1 LVSETLPNGKRWVIN
16 GNLAIEVTPINSKNL
31 LRITSRTFAL
41 GIERLPGILCDA
53 ATIAYLL
60 LRVSDYL
67 EDNEEMDASEKVILL
82 NLWVNILREEEKVEI
97 LTGKLVNA
105 NTDNPDAIVAQHSK
119 EILLHLQSLP
129 YEVQEIIV
137 LHVINS
143 TLGMARWTERGS
155 NVNDEKDLD
164 DYMFEVA
171 GRVGYLITQLFAW
184 YSLTIRR
191 KEKEIMPLARE
202 FGLALQTVNVI
213 RGIREDYDRGWV
225 YIPKKFIMDMGLTKE
240 QLFDP
245 EHREQALKVLDMMTD
260 KAERHLRQ
268 ALQYV
273 KSLPWWQHGIR
284 LGCIFPLMFAI
295 RTLAVS
301 RHNAQVFESESK
313 MTRTEVKKIVL
324 DATLWGWSNL
334 WLDRYYQELNVA
346 GD

>member
-1 LVSETLPNGKRWVIN
+1 M
-16 GNLAIEVTPINSKNL
+16 NLKDL

-41 GIERLPGILCDA
+41 GIERLPGILCNA
-53 ATIAYLL
+53 TTIAYLL

-67 EDNEEMDASEKVILL
+67 EDNEEMEASEKVILL
-82 NLWVNILREEEKVEI
+82 NLWVNILREEEKIET
-97 LTGKLVNA
+97 LTGKLTHA
-105 NTDNPDAIVAQHSK
+105 DTDNPDAIVAQHSK
-119 EILLHLQSLP
+119 EILLHLRSLP
-129 YEVQEIIV
+129 YEVQEIIIH
-137 LHVINS
+137 HVINS
-143 TLGMARWTERGS
+143 TQGMARWTNQGPT
-155 NVNDEKDLD
+155 VNDEMDLD

-184 YSLTIRR
+184 YSITIRR
-191 KEKEIMPLARE
+191 KENEMMPLARE

-225 YIPKKFIMDMGLTKE
+225 YIPQKFILEMGLTKE

-268 ALQYV
+268 ALQYI

-301 RHNAQVFESESK
+301 RHNAQVFETEAK
-313 MTRTEVKKIVL
+313 ITRAEVKKIVL
-324 DATLWGWSNL
+324 DSTLWGWSNL
-334 WLDRYYQELNVA
+334 WLDRYYQELNVV
-346 GD
+346 

>member
-1 LVSETLPNGKRWVIN
+1 M
-16 GNLAIEVTPINSKNL
+16 NLKDL

-41 GIERLPGILCDA
+41 GIERLPRILCDA

-67 EDNEEMDASEKVILL
+67 EDNEEMKPDEKVTLL
-82 NLWVNILREEEKVEI
+82 NLWVNILREEEDAEA
-97 LTGKLVNA
+97 LTVQLPHA
-105 NTDNPDAIVAQHSK
+105 STDNPDAIVAQHSK
-119 EILLHLQSLP
+119 DLLMRLHSLP
-129 YEVQEIIV
+129 YEVQEIIIR
-137 LHVINS
+137 HVIS
-143 TLGMARWTERGS
+143 CTQGMARWTKQGPTVR
-155 NVNDEKDLD
+155 DEKDLD

-171 GRVGYLITQLFAW
+171 GRVGYLVTQLFAW
-184 YSLTIRR
+184 YSIDIRR
-191 KEKEIMPLARE
+191 MEKEIMPLARE

-213 RGIREDYDRGWV
+213 RGIREDYNRGWV
-225 YIPKKFIMDMGLTKE
+225 YIPQKFMQDMGLTKE
-240 QLFDP
+240 QFFDP
-245 EHREQALKVLDMMTD
+245 QHREQALKVLDMMTD
-260 KAERHLRQ
+260 KAERHLRH

-301 RHNAQVFESESK
+301 RHNTHVFESEAK
-313 MTRTEVKKIVL
+313 MTRDEVKKIVL
-324 DATLWGWSNL
+324 DSTLWGWSNL

>member
-1 LVSETLPNGKRWVIN
+1 M
-16 GNLAIEVTPINSKNL
+16 NSKDL
-31 LRITSRTFAL
+31 LRIASRTFAL
-41 GIERLPGILCDA
+41 GIERLPRILCDA

-67 EDNEEMDASEKVILL
+67 EDNEEMESDEKVALL
-82 NLWVNILREEEKVEI
+82 NLWVNILREEEKVESLI
-97 LTGKLVNA
+97 SQLSCAITN
-105 NTDNPDAIVAQHSK
+105 NPDAIVAQHSK
-119 EILLHLQSLP
+119 DVLQHLHSLP
-129 YEVQEIIV
+129 YEVQEIIIR
-137 LHVINS
+137 HVINS
-143 TLGMARWTERGS
+143 TQGMARWTKQGPTVR
-155 NVNDEKDLD
+155 DEKDLD

-171 GRVGYLITQLFAW
+171 GRVGYLVTQLFAW
-184 YSLTIRR
+184 YSVTIRHR
-191 KEKEIMPLARE
+191 EKEIMPLARE

-213 RGIREDYDRGWV
+213 RGIREDYNRGWV
-225 YIPKKFIMDMGLTKE
+225 YIPQKFIQEMGLTKE

-313 MTRTEVKKIVL
+313 MTRDEVKKIVL
-324 DATLWGWSNL
+324 DSTLWGWSNL
-334 WLDRYYQELNVA
+334 WLDHYYQELSAA

>member
-1 LVSETLPNGKRWVIN
+1 
-16 GNLAIEVTPINSKNL
+16 
-31 LRITSRTFAL
+31 
-41 GIERLPGILCDA
+41 
-53 ATIAYLL
+53 LL

-67 EDNEEMDASEKVILL
+67 EDNEEMGVDEKVALL
-82 NLWVNILREEEKVEI
+82 NLWINILREEEKIETFTDK
-97 LTGKLVNA
+97 LTNA
-105 NTDNPDAIVAQHSK
+105 DTSNPDAIVAQHSK

-129 YEVQEIIV
+129 YEVQEIIIH
-137 LHVINS
+137 HVINS
-143 TLGMARWTERGS
+143 TQGMARWTKQGS

-164 DYMFEVA
+164 DYMFELA
-171 GRVGYLITQLFAW
+171 RRVGYRVTQLFAW

-191 KEKEIMPLARE
+191 KEKKIMPLARE

-213 RGIREDYDRGWV
+213 RGLREDFDRGWV
-225 YIPKKFIMDMGLTKE
+225 YIPRKFLLDMGLSKE

-260 KAERHLRQ
+260 KAERHLRS
-268 ALQYV
+268 ALLYV

-301 RHNAQVFESESK
+301 RHNAQVFENEAK
-313 MTRTEVKKIVL
+313 ITRNEVKKIVL
-324 DATLWGWSNL
+324 DSTLWGWSNI
-334 WLDRYYQELNVA
+334 WLDRYYQELNVV

>member
-1 LVSETLPNGKRWVIN
+1 M
-16 GNLAIEVTPINSKNL
+16 NSRDL

-41 GIERLPGILCDA
+41 GIERLPRILCDA
-53 ATIAYLL
+53 TTIAYLL

-67 EDNEEMDASEKVILL
+67 EDNEEMEASEKVSLFY
-82 NLWVNILREEEKVEI
+82 LWINILREEENVEV
-97 LTGKLVNA
+97 LTSKL
-105 NTDNPDAIVAQHSK
+105 TDADTSNPDAIVAQHSK
-119 EILLHLQSLP
+119 EILLHLHSLP
-129 YEVQEIIV
+129 YAVQEIIIQ
-137 LHVINS
+137 HVINS
-143 TLGMARWTERGS
+143 TQGMARWTKLGP

-184 YSLTIRR
+184 YSITIRR
-191 KEKEIMPLARE
+191 KEKEMMPLARE

-225 YIPKKFIMDMGLTKE
+225 YIPQKFLLEMGLTKE

-268 ALQYV
+268 ALQYI
-273 KSLPWWQHGIR
+273 KSLPWWQHCIR

-301 RHNAQVFESESK
+301 RHNAQVFESEAK
-313 MTRTEVKKIVL
+313 ITRNEVKKIVL
-324 DATLWGWSNL
+324 DSTLWGWSNL
-334 WLDRYYQELNVA
+334 WLDRYYQELNVV

>member
-1 LVSETLPNGKRWVIN
+1 
-16 GNLAIEVTPINSKNL
+16 
-31 LRITSRTFAL
+31 
-41 GIERLPGILCDA
+41 
-53 ATIAYLL
+53 
-60 LRVSDYL
+60 
-67 EDNEEMDASEKVILL
+67 
-82 NLWVNILREEEKVEI
+82 
-97 LTGKLVNA
+97 
-105 NTDNPDAIVAQHSK
+105 
-119 EILLHLQSLP
+119 
-129 YEVQEIIV
+129 
-137 LHVINS
+137 
-143 TLGMARWTERGS
+143 
-155 NVNDEKDLD
+155 
-164 DYMFEVA
+164 MFEVA

-184 YSLTIRR
+184 YSITIRR

-225 YIPKKFIMDMGLTKE
+225 YIPQKFILDMGLTKE

-260 KAERHLRQ
+260 KAERHLRH

-301 RHNAQVFESESK
+301 RHNAQVFENEAK
-313 MTRTEVKKIVL
+313 ITRADVKKIVL
-324 DATLWGWSNL
+324 DSTLWGWSNL
-334 WLDRYYQELNVA
+334 WLERYYQELNVA

>member
-1 LVSETLPNGKRWVIN
+1 M
-16 GNLAIEVTPINSKNL
+16 NSKDL

-41 GIERLPGILCDA
+41 GIERLPRILCDA
-53 ATIAYLL
+53 TTIAYLL

-67 EDNEEMDASEKVILL
+67 EDNEEMGPDQKVMLL
-82 NLWVNILREEEKVEI
+82 NLWVNILREEEKVET
-97 LTGKLVNA
+97 LTIQLSHMS
-105 NTDNPDAIVAQHSK
+105 TDNPDAIVAQHAK
-119 EILLHLQSLP
+119 DLLLRLHSLP
-129 YEVQEIIV
+129 YEVQEIIIR
-137 LHVINS
+137 HVIS
-143 TLGMARWTERGS
+143 CTQGMARWTKQGPSVR
-155 NVNDEKDLD
+155 DEKDLD

-171 GRVGYLITQLFAW
+171 GRVGYLVTQLFAW

-191 KEKEIMPLARE
+191 REKEIMPLARE

-225 YIPKKFIMDMGLTKE
+225 YIPQKFLQDMGLTKE

-268 ALQYV
+268 ALLYI
-273 KSLPWWQHGIR
+273 KSLPWWLHGIR

-301 RHNAQVFESESK
+301 RHNAQVFENEAK
-313 MTRTEVKKIVL
+313 MTRGEVKKIVL
-324 DATLWGWSNL
+324 DSTLWGWSNL
-334 WLDRYYQELNVA
+334 WLDRYYQELNIA
-346 GD
+346 GN

>member
-1 LVSETLPNGKRWVIN
+1 M
-16 GNLAIEVTPINSKNL
+16 NSRDL

-67 EDNEEMDASEKVILL
+67 EDNEEMHADQKVMLL
-82 NLWVNILREEEKVEI
+82 NLWINILRENEKIEI
-97 LTGKLVNA
+97 LTNKLTNA
-105 NTDNPDAIVAQHSK
+105 DTSNPDAIVAQHSK
-119 EILLHLQSLP
+119 QILLHLHSLP
-129 YEVQEIIV
+129 YAVQEIIIH
-137 LHVINS
+137 HVINS
-143 TLGMARWTERGS
+143 TQGMARWTKQGS

-171 GRVGYLITQLFAW
+171 GRVGYLVTQLFAW

-191 KEKEIMPLARE
+191 REKEIMPLARE

-213 RGIREDYDRGWV
+213 RGLREDFDRGWV
-225 YIPKKFIMDMGLTKE
+225 YIPKKFLVEMGLSKE

-245 EHREQALKVLDMMTD
+245 EHREQALRVLDMMTD
-260 KAERHLRQ
+260 KAERHLKQ

-301 RHNAQVFESESK
+301 RHNAQVFENETK
-313 MTRTEVKKIVL
+313 ITRNEVKKIVM
-324 DATLWGWSNL
+324 DSTLWGWSNI
-334 WLDRYYQELNVA
+334 WLDRYYRELNIA
-346 GD
+346 KE

>member
-1 LVSETLPNGKRWVIN
+1 M
-16 GNLAIEVTPINSKNL
+16 NSKDL

-41 GIERLPGILCDA
+41 GIERLPRILCDA

-67 EDNEEMDASEKVILL
+67 EDNKEMEPDEKVTLL
-82 NLWVNILREEEKVEI
+82 NLWVNILREKEKVEL
-97 LTGKLVNA
+97 LTGKLTHA
-105 NTDNPDAIVAQHSK
+105 NTDNPDAIVAQHSR
-119 EILLHLQSLP
+119 EILLHLHSLP
-129 YEVQEIIV
+129 YAVQEIIIQ
-137 LHVINS
+137 HVINS
-143 TLGMARWTERGS
+143 TQGMARWTKRGPT
-155 NVNDEKDLD
+155 VNDEKDLD

-184 YSLTIRR
+184 YSITIRL

-213 RGIREDYDRGWV
+213 RGIREDYDRGWI
-225 YIPKKFIMDMGLTKE
+225 YIPQKFMQDMGLTKE
-240 QLFDP
+240 QFFDP
-245 EHREQALKVLDMMTD
+245 QHREQALKVLDMMTD
-260 KAERHLRQ
+260 KAERHLGH

-301 RHNAQVFESESK
+301 RHNVQVFESEAK
-313 MTRTEVKKIVL
+313 MTRREVKKIVL
-324 DATLWGWSNL
+324 DSTLWGWSNL

>member
-1 LVSETLPNGKRWVIN
+1 MNIKD
-16 GNLAIEVTPINSKNL
+16 L

-41 GIERLPGILCDA
+41 GIERLPRILCDA
-53 ATIAYLL
+53 TTIAYLL

-67 EDNEEMDASEKVILL
+67 EDNEEMEVSKKVDLL
-82 NLWVNILREEEKVEI
+82 NLWINILREKESIET
-97 LTGKLVNA
+97 LTSKL
-105 NTDNPDAIVAQHSK
+105 TDADTSNPDAIVSQHSK
-119 EILLHLQSLP
+119 EILQHLHSLP
-129 YEVQEIIV
+129 HEVQEIIIR
-137 LHVINS
+137 HVIN
-143 TLGMARWTERGS
+143 TTQGMARWTKLGPT
-155 NVNDEKDLD
+155 VNDEKDLD

-184 YSLTIRR
+184 YSITIRR

-225 YIPKKFIMDMGLTKE
+225 YIPKKFLLDMGLTKE

-245 EHREQALKVLDMMTD
+245 EHREQALKVLDLMTD

-268 ALQYV
+268 ALQYI

-301 RHNAQVFESESK
+301 RHNAQVFESEAK
-313 MTRTEVKKIVL
+313 MTRSEVKKIVL
-324 DATLWGWSNL
+324 DSTLWGWSNL
-334 WLDRYYQELNVA
+334 WLDRYYQELNAV

>member
-1 LVSETLPNGKRWVIN
+1 M
-16 GNLAIEVTPINSKNL
+16 NSKDL

-41 GIERLPGILCDA
+41 GIERLPRILCDA
-53 ATIAYLL
+53 TTIAYLL

-67 EDNEEMDASEKVILL
+67 EDNEEMEPNEKVMLL
-82 NLWVNILREEEKVEI
+82 NLWVNILREEERVEA
-97 LTGKLVNA
+97 LTVRLPQISTN
-105 NTDNPDAIVAQHSK
+105 NPDAIVAQHAK
-119 EILLHLQSLP
+119 DLLLHLHSLP
-129 YEVQEIIV
+129 YEVQEIIIH
-137 LHVINS
+137 HVIS
-143 TLGMARWTERGS
+143 CTQGMARWTKQGPT
-155 NVNDEKDLD
+155 VHDEKDLD

-171 GRVGYLITQLFAW
+171 GRVGYLVTQLFAW

-191 KEKEIMPLARE
+191 REKEIMPLARE

-225 YIPKKFIMDMGLTKE
+225 YIPQKFLQEMGLTKE

-268 ALQYV
+268 ALQYI
-273 KSLPWWQHGIR
+273 KSLPWWLHGIR

-301 RHNAQVFESESK
+301 RHNAQVFESEAK

-324 DATLWGWSNL
+324 DSTLWGWSNL
-334 WLDRYYQELNVA
+334 WLDRYYQELNIA
-346 GD
+346 GN

>member
-1 LVSETLPNGKRWVIN
+1 M
-16 GNLAIEVTPINSKNL
+16 NSKDL

-41 GIERLPGILCDA
+41 GIERLPRILCDA
-53 ATIAYLL
+53 TTIAYLL

-67 EDNEEMDASEKVILL
+67 EDNEEMEASEKVTLL
-82 NLWVNILREEEKVEI
+82 NLWINILREEEIIET
-97 LTGKLVNA
+97 LTSKLTNA
-105 NTDNPDAIVAQHSK
+105 DTNNPDAIVAQHSK
-119 EILLHLQSLP
+119 EILLHLHSLP
-129 YEVQEIIV
+129 YEVQEIIIQ
-137 LHVINS
+137 HVINS
-143 TLGMARWTERGS
+143 TQGMARWTKQGPV
-155 NVNDEKDLD
+155 VNDEKDLD

-184 YSLTIRR
+184 YSITIRR

-225 YIPKKFIMDMGLTKE
+225 YIPKKFILDMGLTKE

-268 ALQYV
+268 ALQYI

-301 RHNAQVFESESK
+301 RHNAQVFESETK
-313 MTRTEVKKIVL
+313 ITRNEVKKIVL
-324 DATLWGWSNL
+324 DSTLWGWSNL
-334 WLDRYYQELNVA
+334 WLERYYQELNVA

>member
-1 LVSETLPNGKRWVIN
+1 M
-16 GNLAIEVTPINSKNL
+16 NSRDL

-41 GIERLPGILCDA
+41 GIERLPRILCDA

-67 EDNEEMDASEKVILL
+67 EDNEEMDADQKVMLL
-82 NLWVNILREEEKVEI
+82 NLWINILRENEKIET
-97 LTGKLVNA
+97 LTNKLTNA
-105 NTDNPDAIVAQHSK
+105 DTSNPDAIVAQHSK
-119 EILLHLQSLP
+119 QILLHLHSLP
-129 YEVQEIIV
+129 YAVQEIIIH
-137 LHVINS
+137 HVINS
-143 TLGMARWTERGS
+143 TQGMARWTKQGS

-171 GRVGYLITQLFAW
+171 GRVGYLVTQLFAW

-191 KEKEIMPLARE
+191 REKEIMPLARE

-213 RGIREDYDRGWV
+213 RGLREDFERGWV
-225 YIPKKFIMDMGLTKE
+225 YIPKKFLVEMGLSKE

-245 EHREQALKVLDMMTD
+245 EHREQALRVLDRMTD
-260 KAERHLRQ
+260 KAERHLEQ

-301 RHNAQVFESESK
+301 RHNAQVFENETK
-313 MTRTEVKKIVL
+313 ITRNEVKKIVM
-324 DATLWGWSNL
+324 DSTLWGWSNI
-334 WLDRYYQELNVA
+334 WLDRYYRELNIA
-346 GD
+346 KE